1 MEGSPNRVAAPPKR
15 YSEVWAQNNEKRV
28 IFFLVCAYFALRLFG
43 LAEANFNRLFDEGV
57 YLSMMSLESSGKA
70 HIYQDIIFGHPP
82 AVIWVGAW
90 FWGKVHG
97 SIFAIRCIYIV
108 FNLLGFIPVY
118 LIAKRFFSTRIALL
132 TLLLMTTA
140 PGFANWLGRNVFLEL
155 PQNVLLYWGLWFLL
169 CVKKPWAQ
177 VVAGGLVGLSFLVKE
192 TAIPLI
198 FSILVALFA
207 ADMAPRSLF
216 PMMEE
221 NERIPKK
228 SWIWVAAGFFTTI
241 ALLLL
246 YLSRIPNCL
255 HYFANFY
262 FPKRYAS
269 DGYQLRQHFYE
280 WQNGFFA
287 LSIPFTFGVLGTF
300 WLAWKPRHRT
310 DLFLSLFA
318 LIYAFIIFW
327 VPARFYWRYFVT
339 VTPIFC
345 MAVGVWWERFRATPR
360 PAPLRFVVQTF
371 QTLCVLTYVVVL
383 VLYHVKESPTP
394 DSHLEAL
401 LFIEK
406 CPAPLFSLDPI
417 WNVVSGKEMR
427 VWEHA
432 GGDVFGRQI
441 AMKADP
447 KATIALIDSCPSVVL
462 DHDSW
467 LFLREIPEIE
477 THIRKHYI
485 RVYRNKT
492 PEDKQYLEVMSH
504 R

>member
-1 MEGSPNRVAAPPKR
+1 MEGSTNRIAKKPKH
-15 YSEVWAQNNEKRV
+15 YSLEWAQANEKRV
-28 IFFLVCAYFALRLFG
+28 IVFLLCAYFALRLFG
-43 LAEANFNRLFDEGV
+43 LADAGLNRLYDEGV

-70 HIYQDIIFGHPP
+70 YIYKDIIFGRPP

-97 SIFAIRCIYIV
+97 SIFAIRCLYIC
-108 FNLLGFIPVY
+108 FNLLGFMPVY
-118 LIAKRFFSTRIALL
+118 LLAKRFFNTRIALL
-132 TLLLMTTA
+132 ALFLMTTA
-140 PGFANWLGRNVFLEL
+140 PGFSNWLGRNVFLEL

-169 CVKKPWAQ
+169 CVRKPWAAAT
-177 VVAGGLVGLSFLVKE
+177 AGGLVALSFLVKE

-198 FSILVALFA
+198 FALLVSLLA
-207 ADMAPRSLF
+207 AEYAPRRLF

-221 NERIPKK
+221 NDKPIKH
-228 SWIWVAAGFFTTI
+228 SWLWMGAGFF
-241 ALLLL
+241 AVMGLLLL

-255 HYFANFY
+255 HYFASFY
-262 FPKRYAS
+262 FPKRYSS
-269 DGYQLRQHFYE
+269 DSYQMRQHFYE
-280 WQNGFFA
+280 WINGFYA
-287 LSIPFTFGVLGTF
+287 LSIPFTFGVLGTL

-310 DLFLSLFA
+310 DLFVSLFA
-318 LIYAFIIFW
+318 LMYAFIIFW

-345 MAVGVWWERFRATPR
+345 IAVGVWWERFRAVER
-360 PAPLRFVVQTF
+360 PATLRGIVNIF
-371 QTLCVLTYVVVL
+371 QTLFTL
-383 VLYHVKESPTP
+383 VAFASLLLYHIKESPTP
-394 DSHLEAL
+394 EPYQVAL
-401 LFIEK
+401 LALDK
-406 CPAPLFSLDPI
+406 CPQPVFALDPI
-417 WNVVSGKEMR
+417 WNVVSGKELM
-427 VWEHA
+427 VWEHV

-477 THIRKHYI
+477 AFIRKTYI
-485 RVYRNKT
+485 RVYRNAK
-492 PEDKQYLEVMSH
+492 PNDKMYIEVLSH